1 MDQRGSLQRILPP
14 LAFHMAAS
22 HAAQLIV
29 NLLRQLIERGRIS
42 GRPRLQQ
49 IGDFSIQ
56 GKKYDTPWPL
66 SAHQS
71 ACTGEIEISELL
83 KSLSRM
89 EITMKQ
95 ISMAF
100 TLAAAVLVVGM
111 SPAAKANDKGC
122 TASSLIGTFAYT
134 GTGAITAP
142 PEIAGSVAE
151 VGTDRKSVV

>member
-1 MDQRGSLQRILPP
+1 
-14 LAFHMAAS
+14 
-22 HAAQLIV
+22 
-29 NLLRQLIERGRIS
+29 
-42 GRPRLQQ
+42 
-49 IGDFSIQ
+49 
-56 GKKYDTPWPL
+56 
-66 SAHQS
+66 
-71 ACTGEIEISELL
+71 
-83 KSLSRM
+83 
-89 EITMKQ
+89 MKQ

-151 VGTDRKSVV
+151 VGTQTFDGRGVTTGTAILSQNGNLSPVSFTGTYMVSPDCTGTITLQVSIPGIPAFPLHVYFVLDNTLTEFHAIETDAGLVVTRIARKQFPTLGDQRQ